1 MPTIKIKIARFLIIS
16 GFLLNIGNY
25 SLGLLDFYSG
35 DLTSITHAIDDTEE
49 KSESNEKDGSEKE
62 DLKEKDKISQYSDD
76 KHTGLSYY
84 SIKYYPDLIYQNS
97 SVYLD
102 YTTPPPENS

>member
-1 MPTIKIKIARFLIIS
+1 MPAIKIKVARFLIIS

-35 DLTSITHAIDDTEE
+35 NITSISYAVDDSEE

-62 DLKEKDKISQYSDD
+62 DLKEKDKISQYFDE
-76 KHTGLSYY
+76 KHTGISNVIILG
-84 SIKYYPDLIYQNS
+84 YPDLSYGNS
-97 SVYLD
+97 SVYLE
-102 YTTPPPENS
+102 YVTPPPEYS